1 MLKFCDSPWTTVN
14 IASDGQVSLCLCGRW
29 AIRNTNAIGN
39 LHKSSLKS
47 MFETGPVKEFR
58 NSILDQSYRYCDSS
72 QCPRIWNLKQVESFD
87 IVKTYPSLPT
97 HLMLAIDSTCNL
109 TCGSCRRQSNYS
121 PMINL
126 DAQRILN
133 SLKES
138 YKDFDHPVLFQ
149 GDGSGDIFS
158 SATYLEFLKSNDL
171 PECFQF
177 GLLTNGTLL
186 SKNLE
191 LVEHLHKKIRFLTVS
206 FDAAT
211 ASTYKRVRG
220 ANFNIVLDGVKA
232 AIDMGI
238 GITAQFVLQRENY
251 QEVLAY
257 RDLCVKLGV
266 EHMGIQKLVRW
277 PHITNHWWEYNK
289 LETNSAVDYNQ
300 LIPSLE
306 EFKLTHTA
314 SVDGGINTM
323 IDQYRHNA
331 ITL

>member
-1 MLKFCDSPWTTVN
+1 MLKFCSSPWTTVN
-14 IASDGQVSLCLCGRW
+14 IIANGQVSLCLCNRW
-29 AIRNTNAIGN
+29 AIYQKNAIGN
-39 LHKSSLKS
+39 LHETSLKS
-47 MFETGPVKEFR
+47 MFEIGQVEEFR
-58 NSILDQSYRYCDSS
+58 KSILDQSYRYCDAT
-72 QCPRIWNLKQVESFD
+72 QCGKMWNLDQVESFD
-87 IVKTYPSLPT
+87 IVKSYPDLPT

-109 TCGSCRRQSNYS
+109 TCGSCRRQSNYT
-121 PMINL
+121 PVINSN
-126 DAQRILN
+126 AQRILN
-133 SLKES
+133 FLKES
-138 YKDFDHPVLFQ
+138 YKDFGHPVLFQ

-158 SATYLEFLKSNDL
+158 SAAYLEFLSSDDL
-171 PECFQF
+171 PECFRF
-177 GLLTNGTLL
+177 GFLTNGTLL

-191 LVEHLHKKIRFLTVS
+191 LVERLHKKIRFLTVS

-238 GITAQFVLQRENY
+238 RITTQFVLQRENY

-257 RDLCVKLGV
+257 RDLCLELGV

-277 PHITNHWWEYNK
+277 QHMSDAWWEYNK

-300 LIPSLE
+300 LIPNLE
-306 EFKLTHTA
+306 EFKLTHNA

-323 IDQYRHNA
+323 IDQDCSN
-331 ITL
+331 I